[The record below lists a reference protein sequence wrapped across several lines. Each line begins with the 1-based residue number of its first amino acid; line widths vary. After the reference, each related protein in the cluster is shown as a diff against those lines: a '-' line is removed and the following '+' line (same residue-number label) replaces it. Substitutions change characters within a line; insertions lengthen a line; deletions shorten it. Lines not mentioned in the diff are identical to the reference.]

1 MMYPVKSRVPQP
13 RRQAPLQG
21 GECPS
26 KDHGNGFCVSSVSFV
41 KSSVSGVPSVA
52 EWHVQAGVSSV
63 CARVPHSQP
72 ESNLHVQVFP
82 LLMHCV
88 CFPRDTQRS
97 PSGFNTQSWV
107 CIVLRTTEDRAA
119 LANAMID
126 ANVRKVNE
134 APVVVVS
141 SLPTAPSKNVPRM
154 QQLNRDNGAPDDFVN
169 RIPALVEMF
178 SGEHDPKVSTEA
190 WAYKQATFAAATFL
204 YAAQVHGLA
213 TCPMEGFDQAGVKK
227 VLNIPDRYSI
237 PVVVALGHA
246 NPAAKPAKPSVRFP
260 PTEVFFDG
268 KFGQSTEELFAEKLG
283 ATIEERYACK
293 AFLPTPVPDETLKEI
308 LRLTLRA
315 PTGFNVQPYA
325 CVLVR
330 EQKDREK
337 LAEAMM
343 DSNIRKVKEAPV
355 VAVFAADLEPSKRDV
370 RCATFLYAAQ
380 AHGLATCPME
390 GFDQIRVRNALDIPD
405 RYGVPVVIALGHA
418 NPDALPEKPSVRL
431 DPTEI
436 FFDGKFGG
444 SSEKIFS
451 DK

>member
-1 MMYPVKSRVPQP
+1 MYPVKSRVPQP

-21 GECPS
+21 GEMPVQGPRQRLLRVLCIICQVQRLHYGNS
-26 KDHGNGFCVSSVSFV
+26 KEI
-41 KSSVSGVPSVA
+41 KMA
-52 EWHVQAGVSSV
+52 EHLGAAIRERYA
-63 CARVPHSQP
+63 CKAFLP
-72 ESNLHVQVFP
+72 ESIPDETLQEI
-82 LLMHCV
+82 LKL
-88 CFPRDTQRS
+88 TQRS

-134 APVVVVS
+134 APVVVVF
-141 SLPTAPSKNVPRM
+141 AADCEPSKNVPRM

-178 SGEHDPKVSTEA
+178 SGEHDPKVSTEAWAYKHDPKVSTEA

-268 KFGQSTEELFAEKLG
+268 KFGQSTEELFAEK
-283 ATIEERYACK
+283 
-293 AFLPTPVPDETLKEI
+293 
-308 LRLTLRA
+308 
-315 PTGFNVQPYA
+315 
-325 CVLVR
+325 
-330 EQKDREK
+330 
-337 LAEAMM
+337 
-343 DSNIRKVKEAPV
+343 
-355 VAVFAADLEPSKRDV
+355 
-370 RCATFLYAAQ
+370 
-380 AHGLATCPME
+380 
-390 GFDQIRVRNALDIPD
+390 
-405 RYGVPVVIALGHA
+405 
-418 NPDALPEKPSVRL
+418 
-431 DPTEI
+431 
-436 FFDGKFGG
+436 
-444 SSEKIFS
+444 
-451 DK
+451 

>member
-1 MMYPVKSRVPQP
+1 MGTRIPGKKRFH
-13 RRQAPLQG
+13 G
-21 GECPS
+21 GKRLCKEERCPS

-52 EWHVQAGVSSV
+52 EWHVQAGVSSDCV
-63 CARVPHSQP
+63 RVLVFSTTATLTNPCLWDQDYGNSKEIKMAEHLGAAIRERYACKAFLP
-72 ESNLHVQVFP
+72 ESIPDETLQEI
-82 LLMHCV
+82 LKL
-88 CFPRDTQRS
+88 TQRS

-134 APVVVVS
+134 APVVVV
-141 SLPTAPSKNVPRM
+141 LAADCEPSKNVPRM

-268 KFGQSTEELFAEKLG
+268 KFGQSTEELFAEK
-283 ATIEERYACK
+283 
-293 AFLPTPVPDETLKEI
+293 
-308 LRLTLRA
+308 
-315 PTGFNVQPYA
+315 
-325 CVLVR
+325 
-330 EQKDREK
+330 
-337 LAEAMM
+337 
-343 DSNIRKVKEAPV
+343 
-355 VAVFAADLEPSKRDV
+355 
-370 RCATFLYAAQ
+370 
-380 AHGLATCPME
+380 
-390 GFDQIRVRNALDIPD
+390 
-405 RYGVPVVIALGHA
+405 
-418 NPDALPEKPSVRL
+418 
-431 DPTEI
+431 
-436 FFDGKFGG
+436 
-444 SSEKIFS
+444 
-451 DK
+451 